1 MHMEKAANLICSLQQ
16 TLGDLDTVLAN
27 VNERSKRTI
36 LHIETAAQRI
46 LQTVTEHRHKLVSKV
61 NEITEAKLQ
70 ALQAEKESVQEN
82 FRAVENVLRSAQ
94 STSVVEDSE
103 EWNFAL
109 EKQLSDM
116 KEQDF
121 DFQAYDEDMRFHF
134 LYRDEK
140 LLAAI
145 CKFGEVFTIAND
157 HPRNLD
163 GTGTCLLQQ
172 KEPEA
177 LQNYSEEREFTD
189 RGESG
194 SFVTEFQGE
203 VKNPDQ
209 NTETQCPFEGE
220 VLNCELSSETQ
231 RDGAE
236 LVQDDAKN
244 NSLSHGTMISNVFES
259 ELIESREHEGAPGQ
273 PEERLDVEFLHE
285 DPIQARECQKMAG
298 NEVNQDNTSVPKT
311 GPESEEGNFDSKS
324 CECEQVAQD
333 YNLYSDVNERKTSP
347 AFTADGRNGD
357 FSGPDL
363 SKEGGATLA
372 EDKEVSNDLNNN
384 EKYDEDE
391 NKREQASNE
400 D

>member
-94 STSVVEDSE
+94 STSVDEDSE
-103 EWNFAL
+103 EWNVAL
-109 EKQLSDM
+109 AKQLSDL

-121 DFQAYDEDMRFHF
+121 DFQVYDEDMRFHF

-209 NTETQCPFEGE
+209 NTETQCPFEGD

-259 ELIESREHEGAPGQ
+259 ELIESREHEGVPGQ

-298 NEVNQDNTSVPKT
+298 NEVNQDNPSVPKT

-324 CECEQVAQD
+324 CEQVAQN

-347 AFTADGRNGD
+347 AFTADGHNGD

-363 SKEGGATLA
+363 NKGGATLA

>member
-1 MHMEKAANLICSLQQ
+1 MHMEEAANLICSLQQ

-103 EWNFAL
+103 EWNVAL
-109 EKQLSDM
+109 AKQLSDL

-121 DFQAYDEDMRFHF
+121 DFQVYDEDMRFHF

-177 LQNYSEEREFTD
+177 LQNYSEEREFTG

-231 RDGAE
+231 LYGAE

-244 NSLSHGTMISNVFES
+244 NSLSNGTMISNVFES
-259 ELIESREHEGAPGQ
+259 EPIESREHEGAPGQ

-298 NEVNQDNTSVPKT
+298 NEVNQDNPSVPKT

-324 CECEQVAQD
+324 CEQVAQD

-347 AFTADGRNGD
+347 AFTADGHNGD

-363 SKEGGATLA
+363 NKGGATLA

-384 EKYDEDE
+384 EKYDEDK

>member
-103 EWNFAL
+103 EWNVAL
-109 EKQLSDM
+109 AKQLSDL

-121 DFQAYDEDMRFHF
+121 DFQVYDEDMRFHF

-172 KEPEA
+172 KEPEV

-194 SFVTEFQGE
+194 SFETEFQGE

-209 NTETQCPFEGE
+209 NTETQCPFEGD

-244 NSLSHGTMISNVFES
+244 NSVSHGTMISNVFES

-324 CECEQVAQD
+324 CEQVAQD

-347 AFTADGRNGD
+347 AFTADGHNGV

-363 SKEGGATLA
+363 NKGGATLA

>member
-103 EWNFAL
+103 EWNGAL
-109 EKQLSDM
+109 AKQLSDL

-121 DFQAYDEDMRFHF
+121 DFQVYDEDMRFHF

-177 LQNYSEEREFTD
+177 LPNNCEEREFTD

-194 SFVTEFQGE
+194 PSVKQFQGE

-209 NTETQCPFEGE
+209 NTETQCPFEGD

-259 ELIESREHEGAPGQ
+259 ELIESREHEGVPGQ

-285 DPIQARECQKMAG
+285 DPIQGRECQKMAG
-298 NEVNQDNTSVPKT
+298 NEVNQDNPSVPKT

-324 CECEQVAQD
+324 CEQVAQD

-347 AFTADGRNGD
+347 AFTADGHNGD

-363 SKEGGATLA
+363 NKGGATLA
-372 EDKEVSNDLNNN
+372 EDKEVINDLSNN
-384 EKYDEDE
+384 EKYDEDK
-391 NKREQASNE
+391 NKRDQGSNE

>member
-1 MHMEKAANLICSLQQ
+1 M
-16 TLGDLDTVLAN
+16 
-27 VNERSKRTI
+27 
-36 LHIETAAQRI
+36 
-46 LQTVTEHRHKLVSKV
+46 QTVTEHRHKLVSKV

-70 ALQAEKESVQEN
+70 ALQAEKESVQDN

-103 EWNFAL
+103 EWNVAL
-109 EKQLSDM
+109 AKQLSDL

-121 DFQAYDEDMRFHF
+121 DFQVYDEDMRFHF

-163 GTGTCLLQQ
+163 GTRTCLLQQ

-231 RDGAE
+231 RDEAE

-324 CECEQVAQD
+324 CEQVAQD

-347 AFTADGRNGD
+347 AFTADGHNGD

>member
-1 MHMEKAANLICSLQQ
+1 MEEAANLIWSLQQ

-46 LQTVTEHRHKLVSKV
+46 LQTVTEHRHKLVTKV

-82 FRAVENVLRSAQ
+82 FRAVENVLRCAQ

-103 EWNFAL
+103 EWNVAL
-109 EKQLSDM
+109 AKQLSDL
-116 KEQDF
+116 KKQDF
-121 DFQAYDEDMRFHF
+121 DFQVYDEDMRFHF

-157 HPRNLD
+157 HPRNFD
-163 GTGTCLLQQ
+163 GTGTCLPQQ
-172 KEPEA
+172 KELEA
-177 LQNYSEEREFTD
+177 LQNNSEEREFTD
-189 RGESG
+189 IGESG
-194 SFVTEFQGE
+194 PSVIGFQGE

-231 RDGAE
+231 RDEAE

-273 PEERLDVEFLHE
+273 PEERLEVELLHK
-285 DPIQARECQKMAG
+285 DPKEFQEVAG
-298 NEVNQDNTSVPKT
+298 NEVNQNRTSVPKRR
-311 GPESEEGNFDSKS
+311 PETEEGNFDSKS
-324 CECEQVAQD
+324 CEQAAQD
-333 YNLYSDVNERKTSP
+333 YNLCSDVKERKTS
-347 AFTADGRNGD
+347 TTLTEDGYNCD
-357 FSGPDL
+357 LSGPDL
-363 SKEGGATLA
+363 DKEGGATLA

-391 NKREQASNE
+391 NKTEQASNE

>member
-109 EKQLSDM
+109 EKQLSGM

-163 GTGTCLLQQ
+163 GTGTCLVQQ

-177 LQNYSEEREFTD
+177 LQNYSEEREFTG

-231 RDGAE
+231 RYGAE

-259 ELIESREHEGAPGQ
+259 ELIESREHEGVPGQ

-298 NEVNQDNTSVPKT
+298 NEVNQDNPSVPKT

-324 CECEQVAQD
+324 CEQVAQD

-347 AFTADGRNGD
+347 AFTADGHNGD

>member
-70 ALQAEKESVQEN
+70 ALQAEKESVQDN

-103 EWNFAL
+103 EWNVAL

-121 DFQAYDEDMRFHF
+121 DFQVYDEDMRFHF

-145 CKFGEVFTIAND
+145 CKFGEVFTFAND

-189 RGESG
+189 RGESE

-298 NEVNQDNTSVPKT
+298 NEVNQDNPSVPKT

-324 CECEQVAQD
+324 CEQVAQD

-347 AFTADGRNGD
+347 AFTADGHNGD

>member
-103 EWNFAL
+103 EWNVAL

-209 NTETQCPFEGE
+209 NTETQCPFEGD

-285 DPIQARECQKMAG
+285 DPIQGRECQKMAG

-324 CECEQVAQD
+324 CEQVAQD
-333 YNLYSDVNERKTSP
+333 YNLYSNVNERKTSP
-347 AFTADGRNGD
+347 AFTADGHNGD

-363 SKEGGATLA
+363 NKGGATLA

>member
-70 ALQAEKESVQEN
+70 ALQAEKESVQDN

-103 EWNFAL
+103 EWNVAL

-121 DFQAYDEDMRFHF
+121 DFQVYDEDMRFHF

-140 LLAAI
+140 LLTAI

-177 LQNYSEEREFTD
+177 LPNNCEEREFTD

-231 RDGAE
+231 LYGAE

-244 NSLSHGTMISNVFES
+244 NSLSNGTMISNVFES

-298 NEVNQDNTSVPKT
+298 NEVNQDNPSVPKT

-324 CECEQVAQD
+324 CEQVAQD

-347 AFTADGRNGD
+347 AFTADGHNGD

-384 EKYDEDE
+384 EKYNEDK

>member
-1 MHMEKAANLICSLQQ
+1 MHMEEAANLICSLQQ

-103 EWNFAL
+103 EWNVAL
-109 EKQLSDM
+109 AKQLSDM

-121 DFQAYDEDMRFHF
+121 DFQVYDEDMRFHF

-177 LQNYSEEREFTD
+177 LQNNCEEREFTD

-244 NSLSHGTMISNVFES
+244 NSLSRGAMISNVFES

-273 PEERLDVEFLHE
+273 PEESLNVEFLHE

-298 NEVNQDNTSVPKT
+298 NEVNQDKTSVPKSR
-311 GPESEEGNFDSKS
+311 PETEEGNFDSKS
-324 CECEQVAQD
+324 CEQVAQD
-333 YNLYSDVNERKTSP
+333 YNLCSDVNERKTS
-347 AFTADGRNGD
+347 TTLTEDGHNCD
-357 FSGPDL
+357 HSGPDL
-363 SKEGGATLA
+363 NKEGGATLA
-372 EDKEVSNDLNNN
+372 EDKEVINDLKNN

-391 NKREQASNE
+391 NKTDQASNE

>member
-1 MHMEKAANLICSLQQ
+1 MHMEEAANLICSLQQ

-103 EWNFAL
+103 EWNVAL
-109 EKQLSDM
+109 AKQLSDM

-121 DFQAYDEDMRFHF
+121 DFQVYDEDMRFHF

-177 LQNYSEEREFTD
+177 LQNNCEEREFTD

-244 NSLSHGTMISNVFES
+244 NSLSRGAMISNVFES

-273 PEERLDVEFLHE
+273 PEESLNVEFLHE

-298 NEVNQDNTSVPKT
+298 NEVNQDKTSVPKSR
-311 GPESEEGNFDSKS
+311 PETEEGNFDSKS
-324 CECEQVAQD
+324 CEQVAQD
-333 YNLYSDVNERKTSP
+333 YNLCSDVNERKTS
-347 AFTADGRNGD
+347 TTLTEDGHNCD
-357 FSGPDL
+357 LSGPDL
-363 SKEGGATLA
+363 NKEGGATLA
-372 EDKEVSNDLNNN
+372 EDKEVINDLKNN

-391 NKREQASNE
+391 NKTDQASNE

>member
-1 MHMEKAANLICSLQQ
+1 MHMEEAANLICSLQQ

-103 EWNFAL
+103 EWNVAL
-109 EKQLSDM
+109 AKQLSDM

-121 DFQAYDEDMRFHF
+121 DFQVYDEDMRFHF

-177 LQNYSEEREFTD
+177 LQNNCEEREFTD

-244 NSLSHGTMISNVFES
+244 NSLSRGAMISNVFES

-273 PEERLDVEFLHE
+273 PEERLNVEFLHE

-298 NEVNQDNTSVPKT
+298 NEVNQDKTSVPKSR
-311 GPESEEGNFDSKS
+311 PETEEGNFDSKS
-324 CECEQVAQD
+324 CEQVAQD
-333 YNLYSDVNERKTSP
+333 YNLCSDVNERKTS
-347 AFTADGRNGD
+347 TTLTEDGHNCD
-357 FSGPDL
+357 LSGPDL
-363 SKEGGATLA
+363 NKEGGATSA
-372 EDKEVSNDLNNN
+372 EDKEVINDLNNN

-391 NKREQASNE
+391 NKTDQASNE

>member
-103 EWNFAL
+103 EWNVAL
-109 EKQLSDM
+109 AKQLSDL

-121 DFQAYDEDMRFHF
+121 DFQVYDEDMRFHF

-177 LQNYSEEREFTD
+177 LPNNCEEREFTD

-194 SFVTEFQGE
+194 PSVKEFQGE
-203 VKNPDQ
+203 ERNPDQ
-209 NTETQCPFEGE
+209 NTETQCPFEGD

-244 NSLSHGTMISNVFES
+244 NSLSHGTMISNVFEF

-298 NEVNQDNTSVPKT
+298 NEVNQDNPSVPKT

-324 CECEQVAQD
+324 CEQVAQD
-333 YNLYSDVNERKTSP
+333 YNLCSDVNERKTS
-347 AFTADGRNGD
+347 TTLTEDGHNCD
-357 FSGPDL
+357 LSGPDL
-363 SKEGGATLA
+363 NKEGATLA
-372 EDKEVSNDLNNN
+372 EDKEVSNDLSNN
-384 EKYDEDE
+384 EKYDEDK
-391 NKREQASNE
+391 NKTDQASNE

>member
-1 MHMEKAANLICSLQQ
+1 MHMEEAANLICSLQQ
-16 TLGDLDTVLAN
+16 TLGNLDTVLAN

-103 EWNFAL
+103 QWNVAL
-109 EKQLSDM
+109 AKQLSDM

-121 DFQAYDEDMRFHF
+121 DFQVYDEDMRFHF

-177 LQNYSEEREFTD
+177 LPNNCEEREFTD

-194 SFVTEFQGE
+194 PSVKEFQGE

-244 NSLSHGTMISNVFES
+244 NSLSRGAMISNVFES

-273 PEERLDVEFLHE
+273 PEESLNVEFLHE

-298 NEVNQDNTSVPKT
+298 NEVNQDKTSVPKSR
-311 GPESEEGNFDSKS
+311 PETEEGNFDSKS
-324 CECEQVAQD
+324 CEQVAQD
-333 YNLYSDVNERKTSP
+333 YNLCSDVNERKTS
-347 AFTADGRNGD
+347 TTLTEDGHNCD
-357 FSGPDL
+357 LSGPDL
-363 SKEGGATLA
+363 NKEGGATLA
-372 EDKEVSNDLNNN
+372 EDKEVINDLKNN
-384 EKYDEDE
+384 EKYDDDE
-391 NKREQASNE
+391 NKTDQASNE

>member
-16 TLGDLDTVLAN
+16 TLGDLETVLAN

-103 EWNFAL
+103 EWNVAL
-109 EKQLSDM
+109 AKQLSDL

-121 DFQAYDEDMRFHF
+121 DFQVYDEDMRFHF

-177 LQNYSEEREFTD
+177 LQNNCEEREFTN

-194 SFVTEFQGE
+194 PSVKEFQGE

-298 NEVNQDNTSVPKT
+298 NEVNQDNPSVPKT

-324 CECEQVAQD
+324 CEQVAQD

-347 AFTADGRNGD
+347 AFTADGHNGD

-363 SKEGGATLA
+363 NKGGATLA

-384 EKYDEDE
+384 EKYDEDK

>member
-1 MHMEKAANLICSLQQ
+1 MHMEEAANLICSLQQ
-16 TLGDLDTVLAN
+16 TLGDLDTALAN
-27 VNERSKRTI
+27 VHERSKRTI

-82 FRAVENVLRSAQ
+82 FRAIENVLRSAQ
-94 STSVVEDSE
+94 STGVLEDSE
-103 EWNFAL
+103 EWNVAL
-109 EKQLSDM
+109 AKQLRDL

-121 DFQAYDEDMRFHF
+121 DFQVYDEDMRFHF

-172 KEPEA
+172 QKLEA
-177 LQNYSEEREFTD
+177 IQNYSEEREFTD

-194 SFVTEFQGE
+194 PSVIEFQGE

-209 NTETQCPFEGE
+209 NTETECPLEGE

-244 NSLSHGTMISNVFES
+244 NSLSHGTMISSFFES
-259 ELIESREHEGAPGQ
+259 ELIESREHEGTPGQ

-285 DPIQARECQKMAG
+285 EPRECLKGAG
-298 NEVNQDNTSVPKT
+298 NEVNQDNTSVPRPR
-311 GPESEEGNFDSKS
+311 PESEGGNFDSKS
-324 CECEQVAQD
+324 CEQVAQD
-333 YNLYSDVNERKTSP
+333 YNLCSDANERKTSP
-347 AFTADGRNGD
+347 AFTADAHNGD

-363 SKEGGATLA
+363 NKEGGATLA

-384 EKYDEDE
+384 EKYDKDE

>member
-177 LQNYSEEREFTD
+177 LPNNCEEREFTD

-194 SFVTEFQGE
+194 PSVKEFQGE

-298 NEVNQDNTSVPKT
+298 NEVNQDNPSVPKT

-324 CECEQVAQD
+324 CEQVAQD

-347 AFTADGRNGD
+347 AFTADGHNGD

-363 SKEGGATLA
+363 NKGGATLA

-384 EKYDEDE
+384 EKYDEDK

>member
-109 EKQLSDM
+109 EKQLSGM

-157 HPRNLD
+157 HSRNLD

-177 LQNYSEEREFTD
+177 LQNYSEEREFTG

-298 NEVNQDNTSVPKT
+298 NEVNQDNPSVPKT

-324 CECEQVAQD
+324 CEQVAQD

-347 AFTADGRNGD
+347 AFTADGHNGD

-363 SKEGGATLA
+363 NKGGATLA
-372 EDKEVSNDLNNN
+372 EDKEVINDLNNN

-391 NKREQASNE
+391 NKTDQASNE

>member
-1 MHMEKAANLICSLQQ
+1 MHMEEAANLICSLQQ
-16 TLGDLDTVLAN
+16 TLDDLDTVLAN

-103 EWNFAL
+103 EWNVAL
-109 EKQLSDM
+109 AKQLSDL

-121 DFQAYDEDMRFHF
+121 DFQVYDEDMRFHF

-177 LQNYSEEREFTD
+177 LPNNCEEREFTD

-194 SFVTEFQGE
+194 PSVKEFQGE

-244 NSLSHGTMISNVFES
+244 NSLSRGAMISNVFES

-273 PEERLDVEFLHE
+273 PEESLNVEFLHE

-298 NEVNQDNTSVPKT
+298 NEVNQDKTSVPKSR
-311 GPESEEGNFDSKS
+311 PETEEGNFDSKS
-324 CECEQVAQD
+324 CEQVAQD
-333 YNLYSDVNERKTSP
+333 YNLCSDVNERKAST
-347 AFTADGRNGD
+347 TLTEDGHNCD
-357 FSGPDL
+357 LSGPDL
-363 SKEGGATLA
+363 NKEGGATLA
-372 EDKEVSNDLNNN
+372 EDKEVINDLKNN
-384 EKYDEDE
+384 EKYDDDE
-391 NKREQASNE
+391 NKTDQASNE

>member
-70 ALQAEKESVQEN
+70 ALQAEKESVQDN

-103 EWNFAL
+103 EWNVAL
-109 EKQLSDM
+109 AKQLSDL

-121 DFQAYDEDMRFHF
+121 DFQVYDEDMRFHF

-145 CKFGEVFTIAND
+145 CKFGEVFTFAND

-203 VKNPDQ
+203 VKNPNQ

-231 RDGAE
+231 RDEAE

-298 NEVNQDNTSVPKT
+298 NEVNQDNPSVPKT

-324 CECEQVAQD
+324 CEQVAQD

-347 AFTADGRNGD
+347 AFTADGHNGD

-363 SKEGGATLA
+363 NKGGATLA

>member
-1 MHMEKAANLICSLQQ
+1 MHMEEAANLICSLQQ

-82 FRAVENVLRSAQ
+82 FRAVENVLRSSQ

-103 EWNFAL
+103 EWNVAL
-109 EKQLSDM
+109 AKQLSDL

-121 DFQAYDEDMRFHF
+121 DFQVYDEDMRFHF

-157 HPRNLD
+157 HPRNFD
-163 GTGTCLLQQ
+163 GTGTCLPQQ
-172 KEPEA
+172 KELEA
-177 LQNYSEEREFTD
+177 LQNNSEEREFTD
-189 RGESG
+189 IGESG
-194 SFVTEFQGE
+194 PSLIGFQGE
-203 VKNPDQ
+203 VKNPDL

-220 VLNCELSSETQ
+220 VLNCELSSETL

-273 PEERLDVEFLHE
+273 PEERLEMELLHKDPREFQE
-285 DPIQARECQKMAG
+285 VAG
-298 NEVNQDNTSVPKT
+298 NEVNQNKTSVPKPRPKT
-311 GPESEEGNFDSKS
+311 EEGNFDSKS
-324 CECEQVAQD
+324 CEQAAQD
-333 YNLYSDVNERKTSP
+333 YNLCSYVKERKTS
-347 AFTADGRNGD
+347 TALTEEGHNCDL
-357 FSGPDL
+357 SGPDL
-363 SKEGGATLA
+363 NKEGGATLA
-372 EDKEVSNDLNNN
+372 EDKEVFNDLNNN

-391 NKREQASNE
+391 NKTEQASNE

>member
-103 EWNFAL
+103 EWNVAL

-285 DPIQARECQKMAG
+285 DPIQGRECQKMAG

-324 CECEQVAQD
+324 CEQVAQD
-333 YNLYSDVNERKTSP
+333 YNLYSNVNERKTSP
-347 AFTADGRNGD
+347 AFTADGQNGD

-363 SKEGGATLA
+363 NKGGATLA

>member
-1 MHMEKAANLICSLQQ
+1 MHMEEAANLICSLQQ

-103 EWNFAL
+103 EWNVAL
-109 EKQLSDM
+109 AKQLSDM

-121 DFQAYDEDMRFHF
+121 DFQVYDEDMRFHF

-177 LQNYSEEREFTD
+177 LQNNCEEREFTD

-244 NSLSHGTMISNVFES
+244 NSLSRGAMISNVFES

-273 PEERLDVEFLHE
+273 PEESLNVEFLHE

-298 NEVNQDNTSVPKT
+298 NEVNQDKTSVPKSR
-311 GPESEEGNFDSKS
+311 PETEEGNFDSKS
-324 CECEQVAQD
+324 CEQVAQD
-333 YNLYSDVNERKTSP
+333 YNLCSDVNERKTS
-347 AFTADGRNGD
+347 TTLTEDGHNCD
-357 FSGPDL
+357 LSGPDL
-363 SKEGGATLA
+363 NKEGGATLA
-372 EDKEVSNDLNNN
+372 EDKEVINDLKNN
-384 EKYDEDE
+384 EKYDEDG
-391 NKREQASNE
+391 NKTDQASNE

>member
-1 MHMEKAANLICSLQQ
+1 MHMEEAANLICSLQQ

-103 EWNFAL
+103 EWNVAL
-109 EKQLSDM
+109 AKQLSDM

-121 DFQAYDEDMRFHF
+121 DFQVYDEDMRFHF

-177 LQNYSEEREFTD
+177 LQNNCEEREFTD

-244 NSLSHGTMISNVFES
+244 NSLSRGAMISNVFES

-273 PEERLDVEFLHE
+273 PEESLNVEFLHE
-285 DPIQARECQKMAG
+285 DPIQARECQEVAG
-298 NEVNQDNTSVPKT
+298 NEVNQDKTSVPKSR
-311 GPESEEGNFDSKS
+311 PETEEGNFDSKS
-324 CECEQVAQD
+324 CEQVAQD
-333 YNLYSDVNERKTSP
+333 YNLCSDVNERKTS
-347 AFTADGRNGD
+347 TTLTEDGHNCD
-357 FSGPDL
+357 LSGPDL
-363 SKEGGATLA
+363 NKEGGATLA
-372 EDKEVSNDLNNN
+372 EDKEVINDLNNN
-384 EKYDEDE
+384 EKYDEDG
-391 NKREQASNE
+391 NKTDQASNE

>member
-103 EWNFAL
+103 EWNVAL
-109 EKQLSDM
+109 AKQLSDL

-177 LQNYSEEREFTD
+177 LPNNCEEREFTD

-194 SFVTEFQGE
+194 PSVKEFQGE

-236 LVQDDAKN
+236 LVQVDAKN

-259 ELIESREHEGAPGQ
+259 KLIESREHEGAPGQ

-285 DPIQARECQKMAG
+285 DPRECQEVAG
-298 NEVNQDNTSVPKT
+298 NEVNQDKTSVPKSR
-311 GPESEEGNFDSKS
+311 PETEEGNFDSKS
-324 CECEQVAQD
+324 CEQVAQD
-333 YNLYSDVNERKTSP
+333 YNLCSDVNERKTS
-347 AFTADGRNGD
+347 TTLTEDGHNRD
-357 FSGPDL
+357 LSGPDL
-363 SKEGGATLA
+363 NKEGGATLA
-372 EDKEVSNDLNNN
+372 EDKEVINDLNNN

-391 NKREQASNE
+391 NKTDQASNE

>member
-82 FRAVENVLRSAQ
+82 FRAVENFLRSAQ
-94 STSVVEDSE
+94 STSVVEDFE
-103 EWNFAL
+103 EWNVAL
-109 EKQLSDM
+109 EKQLSDL

-121 DFQAYDEDMRFHF
+121 DFQVYDEDMRFHF

-140 LLAAI
+140 LLTAI

-285 DPIQARECQKMAG
+285 DPIQARECQKMAE
-298 NEVNQDNTSVPKT
+298 NEVNQDNPSVPKT

-324 CECEQVAQD
+324 CEQVAQD
-333 YNLYSDVNERKTSP
+333 YNLHSDVNERKTSP
-347 AFTADGRNGD
+347 AFTADGHNGD

-363 SKEGGATLA
+363 NKGGATLA

>member
-1 MHMEKAANLICSLQQ
+1 MHMEEAANLICSLQQ

-103 EWNFAL
+103 EWNVAL
-109 EKQLSDM
+109 AKQLSDM

-121 DFQAYDEDMRFHF
+121 DFQVYDEDMRFHF

-177 LQNYSEEREFTD
+177 LQNNCEEREFTD

-244 NSLSHGTMISNVFES
+244 NSLSRGAMISNVFES

-273 PEERLDVEFLHE
+273 PEESLNVEFLHE

-298 NEVNQDNTSVPKT
+298 NEVNQDKTSVPKSR
-311 GPESEEGNFDSKS
+311 PETEEGNFDSKS
-324 CECEQVAQD
+324 CEQVAQD

-347 AFTADGRNGD
+347 AFTADGHNGD

-384 EKYDEDE
+384 EKYDDDE
-391 NKREQASNE
+391 NKTDQASNE

>member
-109 EKQLSDM
+109 EKQLSGM

-177 LQNYSEEREFTD
+177 LQNYSEEREFTG

-298 NEVNQDNTSVPKT
+298 NEVNQDNPSVPKT

-324 CECEQVAQD
+324 CEQVAQD

-347 AFTADGRNGD
+347 AFTADGHNGD

-363 SKEGGATLA
+363 NKGGATLA
-372 EDKEVSNDLNNN
+372 EDKEVINDLNNN

-391 NKREQASNE
+391 NKTDQASNE

>member
-103 EWNFAL
+103 EWNVAL
-109 EKQLSDM
+109 AKQLSDL

-121 DFQAYDEDMRFHF
+121 DFQVYDEDMRFHF

-177 LQNYSEEREFTD
+177 LPNNCEEREFTD

-236 LVQDDAKN
+236 LVQVDAKN

-285 DPIQARECQKMAG
+285 DPRECQKMAG
-298 NEVNQDNTSVPKT
+298 NEVNQDNPSVPKT

-324 CECEQVAQD
+324 CEQVAQD
-333 YNLYSDVNERKTSP
+333 YNLCSDVNERKTS
-347 AFTADGRNGD
+347 TTLTEDGHNCD
-357 FSGPDL
+357 LSGPDL
-363 SKEGGATLA
+363 NKEGGATLA
-372 EDKEVSNDLNNN
+372 EDKEVINDLNNN

-391 NKREQASNE
+391 NKTDQASNE

>member
-1 MHMEKAANLICSLQQ
+1 MHMEEAANLICSLQQ
-16 TLGDLDTVLAN
+16 TLGDLDIVLAN

-46 LQTVTEHRHKLVSKV
+46 LQTVTEHRHKLVAKV

-82 FRAVENVLRSAQ
+82 FRAVENVLRSAR
-94 STSVVEDSE
+94 STRVVEDSE
-103 EWNFAL
+103 EWNVAL
-109 EKQLSDM
+109 AKQLSDL

-121 DFQAYDEDMRFHF
+121 DFQVYDEDMRFHF

-157 HPRNLD
+157 HPRNFD
-163 GTGTCLLQQ
+163 GTGTCLPQQ
-172 KEPEA
+172 KELEA
-177 LQNYSEEREFTD
+177 LQNNSEEREFTD
-189 RGESG
+189 IGESG
-194 SFVTEFQGE
+194 PSLIGFQGE

-220 VLNCELSSETQ
+220 VLNCELSGETL

-244 NSLSHGTMISNVFES
+244 NSLSNGTMISNVFES

-273 PEERLDVEFLHE
+273 PEERLEVELLHK
-285 DPIQARECQKMAG
+285 DPREFQEVAG
-298 NEVNQDNTSVPKT
+298 NEVNQNKTSVPKLRPKT
-311 GPESEEGNFDSKS
+311 EEGHFDSKS
-324 CECEQVAQD
+324 CEQAAQD
-333 YNLYSDVNERKTSP
+333 YNLCSYVKERKTS
-347 AFTADGRNGD
+347 TALTEEGHNCDL
-357 FSGPDL
+357 SGPDL
-363 SKEGGATLA
+363 NKEGGATLA
-372 EDKEVSNDLNNN
+372 EDKEVFNDLNNN

-391 NKREQASNE
+391 NKTEQASNE

>member
-1 MHMEKAANLICSLQQ
+1 MHMEKAANLISSLQQ

-82 FRAVENVLRSAQ
+82 FRAVENVLRFAQ

-103 EWNFAL
+103 EWNVAL
-109 EKQLSDM
+109 AKQLSDL

-134 LYRDEK
+134 LYRDEE

-145 CKFGEVFTIAND
+145 CKFGEVFTFAND

-177 LQNYSEEREFTD
+177 LQNYSDEREFTD

-209 NTETQCPFEGE
+209 NPETQCPFEGD

-259 ELIESREHEGAPGQ
+259 ELIESREREGAPGQ
-273 PEERLDVEFLHE
+273 PEERLNVEFLHE

-298 NEVNQDNTSVPKT
+298 NEVNQDNPSVPKT

-324 CECEQVAQD
+324 CEQVAQD

-347 AFTADGRNGD
+347 AFTADGHNGD

-372 EDKEVSNDLNNN
+372 EDKEVSNDLKNN
-384 EKYDEDE
+384 EKYDEDK

>member
-36 LHIETAAQRI
+36 LHIDTAAQRI

-94 STSVVEDSE
+94 STSVDEDSE
-103 EWNFAL
+103 EWNVAL
-109 EKQLSDM
+109 AKQLSDV

-121 DFQAYDEDMRFHF
+121 DFQVYDEDMRFHF

-177 LQNYSEEREFTD
+177 LPNNCEEREFTD

-194 SFVTEFQGE
+194 PSVKEFQGE

-231 RDGAE
+231 RYGAE

-244 NSLSHGTMISNVFES
+244 NSLSNGTMISNVFES

-298 NEVNQDNTSVPKT
+298 NEVNQDNPSVPKT

-324 CECEQVAQD
+324 CEQVAQD

-347 AFTADGRNGD
+347 AFTADGHNGD

>member
-82 FRAVENVLRSAQ
+82 FRALENVLRSAQ

-103 EWNFAL
+103 EWNVAL
-109 EKQLSDM
+109 EKQLSDL

-163 GTGTCLLQQ
+163 GTRTCLLQQ

-273 PEERLDVEFLHE
+273 PEERLDVELLHE

-298 NEVNQDNTSVPKT
+298 NEVNQDNPSVPKT

-324 CECEQVAQD
+324 CEQVAQD

-347 AFTADGRNGD
+347 AFTADGHNGD

-363 SKEGGATLA
+363 NKGGATLA
-372 EDKEVSNDLNNN
+372 EDKEFSNDLNNN

-400 D
+400 H

>member
-103 EWNFAL
+103 EWNVAL

-177 LQNYSEEREFTD
+177 LQNYSEEREFTG

-231 RDGAE
+231 RYGAE

-244 NSLSHGTMISNVFES
+244 NSLSNGTMISNVFES

-285 DPIQARECQKMAG
+285 DPIQGRECQKMAG
-298 NEVNQDNTSVPKT
+298 NEVNQDNPSVPKT

-324 CECEQVAQD
+324 CEQVAQN

-347 AFTADGRNGD
+347 AFTADGQNGD

-363 SKEGGATLA
+363 NKGGATLA

>member
-1 MHMEKAANLICSLQQ
+1 MHMEEAANLICSLQQ

-103 EWNFAL
+103 EWNVAL
-109 EKQLSDM
+109 AKQLSDL

-121 DFQAYDEDMRFHF
+121 DFQVYDEDMRFHF

-177 LQNYSEEREFTD
+177 LQNYSEEREFTG

-231 RDGAE
+231 RYGAE

-244 NSLSHGTMISNVFES
+244 NSLSNGTMISNVFES

-298 NEVNQDNTSVPKT
+298 NEVNQDNPSVPKT

-324 CECEQVAQD
+324 CEQVAQN

-347 AFTADGRNGD
+347 AFTADGHNGD

-363 SKEGGATLA
+363 NKGGATLA

>member
-1 MHMEKAANLICSLQQ
+1 MHMEEAANLICSLQQ

-36 LHIETAAQRI
+36 LYIETAAQRI

-103 EWNFAL
+103 EWNVAL
-109 EKQLSDM
+109 AKQLSDM

-121 DFQAYDEDMRFHF
+121 DFQVYDEDMRFHF

-177 LQNYSEEREFTD
+177 LQNNCEEREFTD

-298 NEVNQDNTSVPKT
+298 NEVNQDNPSVPKT

-324 CECEQVAQD
+324 CEQVAQD

-347 AFTADGRNGD
+347 AFTADGHNGD

-363 SKEGGATLA
+363 NKEGGATLA
-372 EDKEVSNDLNNN
+372 EDKEVINDLNNN
-384 EKYDEDE
+384 EKYDDDE
-391 NKREQASNE
+391 NKTDQASNE

>member
-103 EWNFAL
+103 EWNVAL

-177 LQNYSEEREFTD
+177 LQNYSEEREFTG

-231 RDGAE
+231 RYGAE

-244 NSLSHGTMISNVFES
+244 NSLSNGTMISNVFES

-298 NEVNQDNTSVPKT
+298 NEVNQDNPSVPKT

-324 CECEQVAQD
+324 CEQVAQN

-347 AFTADGRNGD
+347 AFTADGQNGD

-363 SKEGGATLA
+363 NKGGATLA

>member
-1 MHMEKAANLICSLQQ
+1 MHMEEAANLICSLQQ

-103 EWNFAL
+103 EWNVAL
-109 EKQLSDM
+109 AKQLSDM

-121 DFQAYDEDMRFHF
+121 DFQVYDEDMRFHF

-172 KEPEA
+172 KELEA
-177 LQNYSEEREFTD
+177 LQNNCEEREFTD

-244 NSLSHGTMISNVFES
+244 NSLSRGAMISNVFES

-273 PEERLDVEFLHE
+273 PEESLNVEFLHE

-298 NEVNQDNTSVPKT
+298 NEVNQDKTSVPKSR
-311 GPESEEGNFDSKS
+311 PETEEGNFDSKS
-324 CECEQVAQD
+324 CEQVAQD
-333 YNLYSDVNERKTSP
+333 YNLCSDVNERKTS
-347 AFTADGRNGD
+347 TTLTEDGHNCD
-357 FSGPDL
+357 LSGPDL
-363 SKEGGATLA
+363 NKEGGATLA
-372 EDKEVSNDLNNN
+372 EDKEVINDLKNN
-384 EKYDEDE
+384 EKYDEDG
-391 NKREQASNE
+391 NKTDQASNE